1 MQKHNF
7 LLFVLILIIYSCS
20 TQIINK
26 NNREISSLPTIA
38 EVELKNIPLMGEI
51 SDRESE
57 LSGLCWYGSK
67 LLLLPQYPNRF
78 NEQQGKIFFIEKD
91 VIDRNIK
98 GIDVSPI
105 KPKYFTIDLTN
116 MEHLFSLGSGFEAVT
131 IISDTAYFTIEHLNK
146 GKTESIIVLGII
158 DTVDYKISL
167 VNNSAVK
174 DPQNLEIHNISDE
187 SILAY
192 KNKIIPIYEIFGKNL
207 NFDPKVSVF
216 DKNLNYES
224 YLNFPNIEYR
234 ITDVTA
240 ADDSGYFWAVNYFY
254 PGDNNKINPAEDII
268 LRKYGIGES
277 HRYLDPI
284 ERIIK
289 FRIREKN
296 IEICDV
302 IPIYLQLFND
312 TGRNWE
318 GIVKY
323 ENQGFL
329 LVTDTF
335 PNTILAFAAFQE

>member
-1 MQKHNF
+1 MQKNN
-7 LLFVLILIIYSCS
+7 LLLLILLLIINSCS

-26 NNREISSLPTIA
+26 KNKEISGLPTID
-38 EVELKNIPLMGEI
+38 EVEFKEIPLTGEI
-51 SDRESE
+51 SDKESE
-57 LSGLCWYGSK
+57 LSGLCWYGTK

-78 NEQQGKIFFIEKD
+78 NEKQGKIYFVEKG
-91 VIDRNIK
+91 VIDNHIN
-98 GIDVSPI
+98 GIDDSPI
-105 KPKYFTIDLTN
+105 NPKYFTIDLTN

-131 IISDTAYFTIEHLNK
+131 IISDTAYFTIEHLNN

-158 DTVDYKISL
+158 DTADYKISL
-167 VNNSAVK
+167 VHESAVK
-174 DPQNLEIHNISDE
+174 DPKNLEIHNISDE
-187 SILAY
+187 SILTY

-216 DKNLNYES
+216 DNKLNYLS
-224 YLNFPNIEYR
+224 YLDFPNIEYR

-240 ADDSGYFWAVNYFY
+240 VDDSGYFWAVNYFY
-254 PGDNNKINPAEDII
+254 PGDYKKINPAEDAL

-277 HRYLDPI
+277 HRYLDPV

-289 FRIREKN
+289 FKIREKN

-302 IPIYLQLFND
+302 RPIYLQLLNN

-318 GIVKY
+318 GIAKY

-335 PNTILAFAAFQE
+335 PRTIFAFAAF